1 MKNEPKPMDKIK
13 AEAIDRVARRC
24 AQTLQAAIN
33 HLEHAKIQLGY
44 PGTLRIT
51 GEIDEEGESLV
62 DSLRAALAEELP
74 ISPRRAIC
82 LVDYWDEMTAQQME
96 SLSGEVKR
104 SVGQLLGVR

>member
-1 MKNEPKPMDKIK
+1 MQQKNTDKIK
-13 AEAIDRVARRC
+13 SAAIDRVAYRC

-33 HLEHAKIQLGY
+33 HLEHAKIQLGS
-44 PGTLRIT
+44 PGTLPIT
-51 GEIDEEGESLV
+51 GEIDEEGETLV

-82 LVDYWDEMTAQQME
+82 LVDYWDEMSSHQME
-96 SLSGEVKR
+96 QLSGEIKK